1 MGGKRNQTWLAVII
15 LALVAMTPVFFIL
28 DLREASADLSD
39 PSLLSDHPDID
50 VNGEDELR
58 NETAISR
65 GNGTREDPY
74 VIRDIRINWTSP
86 IRIWNT
92 RSHIL
97 IENCHLADIISP
109 YGSRGIYLSNVSN
122 ITVKDCRIEDMDTGI
137 YAYHSSNLTIENCTI
152 MNGSGEGMDIFQCT
166 GERIERNEISLYQTG
181 MILRLSSS
189 PEVEKNHI
197 HNCSLDGIR
206 IDETVNGTLNS
217 NSIADCLNGIFFLI
231 NNEMNLSN
239 NHLFRCGLEF
249 HRGHMEYIPTIIFGP
264 GNTVNGDP
272 VHVYTN
278 KVTGGVSLIGGGQV
292 IVYNCTDFGLSRPA
306 LAKTRTGL
314 LIAHSTGCRFGSIT
328 GEGGIQIV
336 GSTDIS
342 LTDIKLE
349 TEGSALD
356 VYGSNGLIVTKCRFL
371 SSNATS
377 IVVERSN
384 DGFFMRTNSSS
395 NSSSGVFCLYS
406 DGAVFL
412 ECNFSECNNS
422 GIELQNSDWVTIK
435 NSKMMENEV
444 GINVSYGG
452 LELLIEGN
460 NISENIRKGLNL
472 VIFYSG
478 SEVRNNSICR
488 NGEYGIYLDP
498 LYQGYLSPLTISQN
512 LIVGNGIG
520 ILVGTQYNH
529 QISYNEFRSNLEE
542 AIYCEYSNLLGSE
555 NTYHHNGFFNNNGGL
570 FQAYSDVEGE
580 KWDDGEGAGNYWS
593 DYTDRYP
600 LAQKLEGYWSQP
612 CSVRGD
618 GENLDHHPLIEWIT
632 DDVEPEPPEP
642 PRIYHPPLIAPMFPS
657 DNIFTGTDIH
667 LEFTITDIDGS
678 IIGIYSNLVYEDVNI
693 TLEPVM
699 DGDLCSLSLPVED
712 LAEGSGFLFLQAVDN
727 DGNLSR
733 YMVRIHVDRT
743 LPEAVMMPEILVF
756 EAKKY
761 FTIHAWDS
769 HDSSGISNYTW
780 ELEYGGESFSYF
792 LPEWKLIFDEP
803 GNISITL
810 TVRDMGKN
818 SHSVNRTITIFR
830 GQGPGPVDDEEPFT
844 DMDGDGLS
852 DDWEM
857 LYRGNLSLTPDGDP
871 DKDGFTNR
879 EEFLLG
885 TDPGSDRDPMV
896 KQKEE
901 EGVTPAWVVVL
912 VFSMLLLTALSLG
925 AVIYLL
931 VRRLPPSKPTEPM
944 NPKPKTFSMPPPY
957 HIPNTEM
964 PLDAPESVSIQPP
977 DNEELVETLVE
988 EGGPVKDPGPWDI
1001 PVSEPPVEKDRT
1013 MVTSAPGDIPPPPG
1027 LKIDP

>member
-1 MGGKRNQTWLAVII
+1 MGGKRNRTWLAVII

-422 GIELQNSDWVTIK
+422 GIELQYCDGITIK

-452 LELLIEGN
+452 TELLIECN
-460 NISENIRKGLNL
+460 NLSHNTRKGLNL
-472 VIFYSG
+472 YVFYFG
-478 SEVRNNSICR
+478 SEIRNNSFYR

-498 LYQGYLSPLTISQN
+498 THQGYLSPLSIEDN
-512 LIVGNGIG
+512 LFIGNRIG
-520 ILVGTQYNH
+520 IFVGTQYNH
-529 QISYNEFRSNLEE
+529 QIIANEFRSNLEE
-542 AIYCEYSNLLGSE
+542 AIYCKYSTLHGSK

-570 FQAYSDVEGE
+570 FQVYSDVKDE

-600 LAQKLEGYWSQP
+600 LAQELKGYWSQP
-612 CSVRGD
+612 CSIRGD
-618 GENLDHHPLIEWIT
+618 GENLDHYPLIKWST
-632 DDVEPEPPEP
+632 DQNEPEPP
-642 PRIYHPPLIAPMFPS
+642 RVYHHPLISPRFPS
-657 DNIFTGTDIH
+657 DHIYTRTDLE
-667 LEFTITDIDGS
+667 LEFTITDIDGEISGITSHFTYMGANIS
-678 IIGIYSNLVYEDVNI
+678 I
-693 TLEPVM
+693 EPVLN
-699 DGDLCSLSLPVED
+699 GALCSVSISVED
-712 LAEGSGFLFLQAVDN
+712 LKEGSGILFLQAVDN
-727 DGNLSR
+727 DGNLSV
-733 YMVRIHVDRT
+733 YKVRIHVDRT
-743 LPEAVMMPEILVF
+743 PPAAVIMPEVLDF

-769 HDSSGISNYTW
+769 HDDHGISNYTW
-780 ELEYGGESFSYF
+780 EMGYGGESFHYF
-792 LPEWKLIFDEP
+792 LPEWELIINES
-803 GNISITL
+803 GNLSVLL
-810 TVRDMGKN
+810 TVRDMAGN
-818 SHSVNRTITIFR
+818 INSVNRTISIHQ
-830 GQGPGPVDDEEPFT
+830 GQSPGPGDDEKPFP
-844 DMDGDGLS
+844 DIDGDGLS
-852 DDWEM
+852 DEWEM
-857 LYRGNLSLTPDGDP
+857 LYQGNLSLTPGGDP
-871 DKDGFTNR
+871 DEDGFTNR

-885 TDPGSDRDPMV
+885 TDPGSNRDPMV

-901 EGVTPAWVVVL
+901 EGATPTWVVAM
-912 VFSMLLLTALSLG
+912 VFSMLLLTTLSLG

-944 NPKPKTFSMPPPY
+944 NPKPKDIGIPPTTYFGYP
-957 HIPNTEM
+957 EM
-964 PLDAPESVSIQPP
+964 VLDAHGSVPPGPP
-977 DNEELVETLVE
+977 DVEDMIEALVE